1 MTSHVKMYTNG
12 YLFERL
18 KIICLSYAFKINR
31 MQFKWLRL
39 LIQKNIPPCEWL
51 LQSIRKYSSVRT
63 AEVFNS
69 EKYSIG
75 KGCPWIWQREFDQIL
90 ATITLFF
97 TEPLL
102 AYTPKVLLCRCQE
115 VCHFFQLCQVIS
127 NLGTIRPQN
136 THLGVCSQSFPS
148 STVF

>member
-1 MTSHVKMYTNG
+1 MTSHVKMCTNG

-18 KIICLSYAFKINR
+18 KVICLSYAFKINR

-90 ATITLFF
+90 ASITLFSQNLSWLI
-97 TEPLL
+97 PQMYCS
-102 AYTPKVLLCRCQE
+102 ADVKKY
-115 VCHFFQLCQVIS
+115 VIS
-127 NLGTIRPQN
+127 FNF
-136 THLGVCSQSFPS
+136 VKSFP
-148 STVF
+148 T

>member
-1 MTSHVKMYTNG
+1 MWKCVPMG
-12 YLFERL
+12 
-18 KIICLSYAFKINR
+18 ICLNGWKSFVCL
-31 MQFKWLRL
+31 MHLRSTGCSS
-39 LIQKNIPPCEWL
+39 NGWG
-51 LQSIRKYSSVRT
+51 YSSRKIFRHVNGCYHSKI
-63 AEVFNS
+63 FICMNS
-69 EKYSIG
+69 RGFQFRKIFD
-75 KGCPWIWQREFDQIL
+75 WQRLSMDMEKGFDQIL

-102 AYTPKVLLCRCQE
+102 AYTSKVLLCRCQE

-148 STVF
+148 SAVFWGY